1 MKLATTQKLGGAA
14 MIAGAILFAAYSALS
29 AVLLPLAEMRR
40 DMTLLVS
47 HPAWVP
53 LAVIAFAG
61 IVLMMGGFAA
71 VYTRLHEGSG
81 PIAFVGFLVIE
92 LAYLLQA
99 AKVTWEFSVYPVLAG
114 NERFA
119 PLLRDAILR
128 QAPSVAPFRYAMMV
142 TIFGGIVLFCLALVR
157 STAFPKAGGLLVF
170 TGALLYGLG
179 PALGTYGWLGGVFIL
194 AAGCM
199 ALGVA
204 LVRIPTPPAP

>member
-1 MKLATTQKLGGAA
+1 MKLATTQRLGGAA
-14 MIAGAILFAAYSALS
+14 MIAGATLFAAYSLTFVTALPIAS
-29 AVLLPLAEMRR
+29 KRLDL
-40 DMTLLVS
+40 TLLVN

-81 PIAFVGFLVIE
+81 PLALAGFLVIE

-99 AKVTWEFSVYPVLAG
+99 AKVTWELCVYPVLAG
-114 NERFA
+114 DERYA

-128 QAPSVAPFRYAMMV
+128 HAPGVTAFRYAMSIS
-142 TIFGGIVLFCLALVR
+142 IFLGIVLFCLALLR
-157 STAFPKAGGLLVF
+157 STAFPKAGGVLVF
-170 TGALLYGLG
+170 AGAFLYALGPVLGLYGGLPG
-179 PALGTYGWLGGVFIL
+179 IFIL

-199 ALGVA
+199 VLGVA
-204 LVRIPTPPAP
+204 LVRAPIT

>member
-14 MIAGAILFAAYSALS
+14 MIAGAVLLATYSVLFAA
-29 AVLLPLAEMRR
+29 VLPVAEKQR
-40 DMTLLVS
+40 DLTILVN

-71 VYTRLHEGSG
+71 VYTRLHDGSG
-81 PIAFVGFLVIE
+81 PLAFAGFLVIE

-99 AKVTWEFSVYPVLAG
+99 AKASWEFSVYPVLARD
-114 NERFA
+114 ERFA
-119 PLLRDAILR
+119 PLLRDGILR
-128 QAPSVAPFRYAMMV
+128 QAPSVLPFRYAMMA
-142 TIFGGIVLFCLALVR
+142 TIFGGIVLFCLALLR
-157 STAFPKAGGLLVF
+157 STAFPKAGALLVF

-179 PALGTYGWLGGVFIL
+179 PALGLYGSLPGILIL

-199 ALGVA
+199 VLGVA
-204 LVRIPTPPAP
+204 LIRASPAGA